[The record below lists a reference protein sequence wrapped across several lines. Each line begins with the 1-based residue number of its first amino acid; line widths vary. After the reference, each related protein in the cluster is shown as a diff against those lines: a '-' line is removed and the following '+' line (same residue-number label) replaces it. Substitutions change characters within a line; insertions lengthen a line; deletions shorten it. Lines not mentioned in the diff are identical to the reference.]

1 MKIKMLL
8 LGGLVLC
15 LSACVRQIEPAVVEI
30 PQEQIERMEE
40 NYYPGRMTV
49 VVDED
54 LADRLEQCAD
64 EEGYVAGVKT
74 KALSFPFE
82 ELGIVRMR
90 RLFPHAGKFEART
103 RAEGLHRFYV
113 VEFDPA
119 KSLTK
124 AESDFSAIP
133 GVESVEPD
141 PRIKL
146 VGDPKLVSY
155 ATEAS
160 AARTAAMPFDDPR
173 LPKQWH
179 YYNDGTASSA
189 LSGCDINV
197 FPVWENYTTGNPDVV
212 VSVVD
217 GGVDYEHEDLADNMW
232 VNPEIKGRKV
242 YGYNFCKKTA
252 EVTAD
257 DHGTHVAGTIAAVN
271 NNGIGV
277 SGVAGGNKAA
287 GQPGVRI
294 MSCQIFDD
302 AEDGSGSGP
311 EAIKWGADHGAVISQ
326 NSWGY
331 VDAVT
336 ATKALIAA
344 VDYFNKYA
352 GMDENGNQV
361 GPMAGG
367 VVIFAAGNEDQD
379 VSSAD
384 YDGMITVASVGAD
397 YRRAYY
403 SCYGDW
409 VDIAAPG
416 GDVKK
421 GNQILS
427 TLPGNK
433 YGFYQGTSM
442 ACPHVSGVAALLVS
456 YFGKPGFTA
465 DALRK
470 LLLENTTDIKSYNR
484 SFGMGRGLVNAY
496 KAIAGSGGVAPDPVT
511 KFTATAQSNRVTF
524 TAGIPADQD
533 DAKPSSIVVYYDKKA
548 DFNPDDAMF
557 GVFYVG
563 DQKAGETLSGV
574 ISGLDFNTD
583 YYFRAAA
590 RDLAGNTSAPTEAL
604 AVRTGANSKPVISVN
619 GPTDF
624 TLKPHETASLKFTF
638 TDPDDHFMTIV
649 LEAASKAETL
659 DTLDMSKPR
668 VDIVAVQADP
678 GQYKSRIVVTDLYGA
693 RTTQDFSYT
702 ILENHKPQTVGK
714 WGDMMFSTRGAV
726 VELKESDYFTDEDG
740 EMLTYTVV
748 NSDETVANVNYSKG
762 VFYVTALG
770 LGYADVTVT
779 ATDIK
784 GEQASQQFRILVRES
799 SEPVDVY
806 PNPVR
811 DVLYVRTSEE
821 ASAHL
826 KLVSVTGATVYDDEL
841 TISPFEP
848 ARVNV
853 KDFAPGSYTVI
864 LDYAGE
870 TITKSIVKL

>member
-1 MKIKMLL
+1 MKFKMLL
-8 LGGLVLC
+8 LGGLALC
-15 LSACVRQIEPAVVEI
+15 LSACVRQMVPAEPEV
-30 PQEQIERMEE
+30 PQEETARIEQ

-54 LADRLEQCAD
+54 LAARLERCAD
-64 EEGYVAGVKT
+64 EEGFVAGVQT
-74 KALSFPFE
+74 KAMSFPFE
-82 ELGIVRMR
+82 ELGIVRMH
-90 RLFPHAGKFEART
+90 RLFPDAGRFEART

-119 KSLTK
+119 QSLTK

-133 GVESVEPD
+133 GVVLAEPD

-146 VGDPKLVSY
+146 VGDPQLVGY
-155 ATEAS
+155 AEPGS
-160 AARTAAMPFDDPR
+160 AAMTAAMPFDDPR
-173 LPKQWH
+173 LPQQWH
-179 YYNDGTASSA
+179 YYNDGSAASA

-197 FPVWENYTTGNPDVV
+197 FPVWENYTTGSPDVV
-212 VSVVD
+212 VCVVD
-217 GGVDYEHEDLADNMW
+217 AGVDYEHEDLADNMW

-242 YGYNFCKKTA
+242 YGYNFCNKSGEIVA
-252 EVTAD
+252 GS
-257 DHGTHVAGTIAAVN
+257 HGTHVAGTIAAVN

-277 SGVAGGNKAA
+277 CGIAGGDKAA
-287 GQPGVRI
+287 GKPGVKI
-294 MSCQIFDD
+294 MSCQIFGEGD
-302 AEDGSGSGP
+302 ANASGA

-331 VDAVT
+331 EETDTTPASL
-336 ATKALIAA
+336 KAA

-367 VVIFAAGNEDQD
+367 VVIFAAGNEDRD
-379 VSSAD
+379 LSSAD
-384 YDGMITVASVGAD
+384 YEGMISVASVGAD

-409 VDIAAPG
+409 VDISAPG

-433 YGFYQGTSM
+433 YGYYQGTSM

-456 YFGKPGFTA
+456 HFGKPGFTA
-465 DALRK
+465 EALRK
-470 LLLENTTDIKSYNR
+470 LLLENTTDIKSYTR
-484 SFGMGRGLVNAY
+484 SYGMGSGLVNAY
-496 KAIAGSGGVAPDPVT
+496 KAIAGTGGVAPDPVA
-511 KFTATAQSNRVTF
+511 KFSVTAKSNRASF
-524 TAGIPADQD
+524 TCTVPSDQD
-533 DAKPSSIVVYYDKKA
+533 DTKPSAIVVYYDKKA
-548 DFNPDDAMF
+548 DFDPSNAMF

-563 DQKAGETLSGV
+563 DAKVGSTLSGV

-590 RDLAGNTSAPTEAL
+590 RDLAGNTSSSTEAFS
-604 AVRTGANSKPVISVN
+604 VRTGANDKPVITVN
-619 GPTDF
+619 GPSDF
-624 TLKPHETASLKFTF
+624 SLKAHETASLNFTF
-638 TDPDDHFMTIV
+638 TDPDDHYMTIV
-649 LEAASKAETL
+649 LEAASLAETL
-659 DTLDMSKPR
+659 DTLDKSKPK
-668 VDIVAVQADP
+668 VDIVAVQAEP
-678 GQYKSRIVVTDLYGA
+678 GHYTSRIVVTDLYGA
-693 RTTQDFSYT
+693 KATQEFSYT
-702 ILENHKPQTVGK
+702 VLENHKPVAVGK
-714 WGDMMFSTRGAV
+714 WPDMMFSTRGEV
-726 VELKESDYFTDEDG
+726 VEIKESDYFSDEDG
-740 EMLTYTVV
+740 ERLVYTVV

-762 VFYVTALG
+762 SFYVTALG

-779 ATDIK
+779 ATDIR
-784 GEQASQQFRILVRES
+784 GEQVKQQFRILVRES
-799 SEPVDVY
+799 SAPVDVY

-821 ASAHL
+821 ASARL
-826 KLVSVTGATVYDDEL
+826 KLVSVTGATVYEDEL
-841 TISPFEP
+841 TITPFEP
-848 ARVNV
+848 AKVNV

-870 TITKSIVKL
+870 TITQSIVKI